1 MNHEELTKQIAKA
14 FCRIAEILP
23 RTDLVLILYPTNL
36 MRDGVAHLYAQI
48 IKFLQKAVTWYKK
61 GKLAHAWGSIA
72 KPWALNFHDN
82 VEDIKALS
90 QRVDELA
97 STAEK
102 AELRD
107 VHREVLE
114 TRGEVQLIH
123 SQIQNLRKVVGDKF
137 EEILQTVTGICIVLH
152 LRVKSQLT
160 AINRNSSSATAHA
173 SRSQRPVRND
183 PHDPINR
190 NTLVKL
196 HVQSPHIR

>member
-36 MRDGVAHLYAQI
+36 MRDAVAHLYAQI

-72 KPWALNFHDN
+72 KPWALNFQDN

-114 TRGEVQLIH
+114 TRGEVQLVH
-123 SQIQNLRKVVGDKF
+123 SLIQNLREVVGDKV
-137 EEILQTVTGICIVLH
+137 EEMLQIVTSICIVLP

-160 AINRNSSSATAHA
+160 AINRN
-173 SRSQRPVRND
+173 
-183 PHDPINR
+183 
-190 NTLVKL
+190 
-196 HVQSPHIR
+196 